1 MTRIS
6 QAFVDSSLTLLFVAL
21 STKHEPVCPDIAHAL
36 LEQQG
41 LRHRRNWTHWN
52 KGRQAIRCTLRS
64 LLVMFGCCQFRAVPC
79 LA

>member
-6 QAFVDSSLTLLFVAL
+6 QAFVDSNLALLFVAL

-41 LRHRRNWTHWN
+41 LRHRRNWTHC
-52 KGRQAIRCTLRS
+52 GRASGARS
-64 LLVMFGCCQFRAVPC
+64 DLC
-79 LA
+79 